1 MMNIL
6 GIDSSG
12 LVASVALQSDDKLV
26 GEYTI
31 HNKKTHSQTLLP
43 MIHDMLEMA
52 DVSVKEL
59 DAIAIASGP
68 GSFTGL
74 RIGAATAKGLGGAL
88 SIPLIAVPTLEGLA
102 YNLAGA
108 EALVCPIMDAR
119 RQQAYYGI
127 YDVSKE
133 VPVEIEKPDAA
144 PIEVVLQKA
153 KETKREVIFLGD
165 GVPVFQEKIK
175 QCEGLLYRFCADSVR
190 YQRASSVTA
199 LGKKYYEQGR
209 QMKAAE
215 FAPMYLRLSQA
226 ERERMEK
233 ENITPHDM
241 SEMLNKKSGMLGIS
255 GVSSDD
261 RDVTKAA
268 REGNPRA
275 ILAHEMLEYE
285 ITKFIGAYAAALNGC
300 DVIVFT
306 AGLGENQA
314 HHRQVIGDG
323 LTYLGVKIDPQLNE
337 EMIRGKEG
345 LISTPDSKVK
355 VYVIPTNE
363 ELVIARDTKEI
374 VEAL

>member
-133 VPVEIEKPDAA
+133 VPVE
-144 PIEVVLQKA
+144 QKA

-175 QCEGLLYRFCADSVR
+175 QCEGLLCRFCADSVR

-233 ENITPHDM
+233 ENITTR
-241 SEMLNKKSGMLGIS
+241 S
-255 GVSSDD
+255 
-261 RDVTKAA
+261 
-268 REGNPRA
+268 
-275 ILAHEMLEYE
+275 
-285 ITKFIGAYAAALNGC
+285 
-300 DVIVFT
+300 
-306 AGLGENQA
+306 
-314 HHRQVIGDG
+314 
-323 LTYLGVKIDPQLNE
+323 
-337 EMIRGKEG
+337 
-345 LISTPDSKVK
+345 
-355 VYVIPTNE
+355 
-363 ELVIARDTKEI
+363 
-374 VEAL
+374 